1 MNSLSSAFGAI
12 IGCALLALSRNLAFT
27 YVPLKRVFKD
37 DGVSSN
43 ELAIIFLIA
52 FGMAGGIYLIVQ
64 AILNDEDTGA
74 SVDQTSFLW

>member
-12 IGCALLALSRNLAFT
+12 IGCALLALSGNLAFT
-27 YVPLKRVFKD
+27 YEPLTRVFK

-52 FGMAGGIYLIVQ
+52 FGIAGGIYLIVQ
-64 AILNDEDTGA
+64 AILNDEDAGV
-74 SVDQTSFLW
+74 SVNQTPFLW